1 MLGAVTQEAPGYE
14 GLRNYVVN
22 GGRPTAVPAFDASAR
37 QPMGAPGS
45 ALPGAPT
52 PIPTSSA
59 RPGKMTNQR
68 ITYARLMTKYP
79 SPADG
84 GLDPDGIHEGDIA
97 FVHRY
102 DGLNSGYDTN
112 KPTCMATLAQLNRI
126 FKDYTPSTSDL
137 GTMVMAARD
146 ANGNANDPRGVT
158 EPPEEPPPPA
168 PPAGNRPDPPTAA
181 WVAHDAA
188 MDAYRSSAQ
197 VAEYHREKVLYE
209 KDYPKYRWRHC
220 VALSQWTLD
229 GVCCATEHEHTKD
242 PMVGQGASNPGE
254 LFNIAI
260 GGPTLVRN
268 AANPKHNM
276 HVPEQHIDDGA
287 RTLDKVFVG
296 LVCYEVRDTDEQSP
310 THRQV
315 THYMY
320 QYKPSTSRQIAWAAF
335 QRHVSGVAPAPSYGP
350 VTDAIVPGAVNSTG
364 PTVGDFQR
372 MCCVWR
378 LGSVLDTRAGMAPYK
393 CATLNVVVEE
403 WALEKLREEYNRFFG
418 ESLYLAPVPTLEDLA
433 LIATAAGHLGTLAA
447 PSALV
452 TNLRAAHAR
461 LQDWMRV
468 DGIQLSRVA
477 ADVRAWRAV
486 DRNWANE
493 QEVLR
498 MRWQT
503 SDVDPNDPRNP
514 DTRVDRYG
522 NVVRRPNLA
531 RPRVRDVPNN
541 EPRVEDE
548 IVRDVGVFLYEPASP
563 DSRALHAHAEQ
574 DAATTALR
582 DAIVGYYPSDSAA
595 MDQLRTIGRCA
606 ALTDATGYDNTQ
618 RATIRLADE
627 AHAHWMGIRAAAAF
641 WTSVQDAAA
650 NPDLQWPL

>member
-260 GGPTLVRN
+260 GGPTPRAQRRQPQAQHARAR
-268 AANPKHNM
+268 AAHRRRRAHRSTRSSSASSATRCATPTSNRRPT
-276 HVPEQHIDDGA
+276 GRS
-287 RTLDKVFVG
+287 RTT
-296 LVCYEVRDTDEQSP
+296 CT
-310 THRQV
+310 
-315 THYMY
+315 
-320 QYKPSTSRQIAWAAF
+320 STSRSP
-335 QRHVSGVAPAPSYGP
+335 RGRSRGPPS
-350 VTDAIVPGAVNSTG
+350 S
-364 PTVGDFQR
+364 
-372 MCCVWR
+372 
-378 LGSVLDTRAGMAPYK
+378 
-393 CATLNVVVEE
+393 AT
-403 WALEKLREEYNRFFG
+403 
-418 ESLYLAPVPTLEDLA
+418 
-433 LIATAAGHLGTLAA
+433 
-447 PSALV
+447 
-452 TNLRAAHAR
+452 
-461 LQDWMRV
+461 
-468 DGIQLSRVA
+468 
-477 ADVRAWRAV
+477 
-486 DRNWANE
+486 
-493 QEVLR
+493 
-498 MRWQT
+498 
-503 SDVDPNDPRNP
+503 
-514 DTRVDRYG
+514 
-522 NVVRRPNLA
+522 
-531 RPRVRDVPNN
+531 
-541 EPRVEDE
+541 
-548 IVRDVGVFLYEPASP
+548 
-563 DSRALHAHAEQ
+563 
-574 DAATTALR
+574 
-582 DAIVGYYPSDSAA
+582 
-595 MDQLRTIGRCA
+595 
-606 ALTDATGYDNTQ
+606 
-618 RATIRLADE
+618 
-627 AHAHWMGIRAAAAF
+627 
-641 WTSVQDAAA
+641 
-650 NPDLQWPL
+650 